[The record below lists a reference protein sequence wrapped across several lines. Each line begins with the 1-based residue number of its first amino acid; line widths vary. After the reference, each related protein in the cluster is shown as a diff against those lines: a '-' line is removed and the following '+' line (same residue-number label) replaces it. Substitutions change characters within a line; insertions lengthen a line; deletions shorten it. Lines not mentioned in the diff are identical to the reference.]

1 MLDKIFLPSSH
12 AGVLL
17 VVTNFTEAN
26 GVFSRLQQKKNA
38 WPEKRCCCGKLEVIL
53 PVFVK
58 NDDQREASWYT
69 LGLKSN
75 ISVHISLLEFIWR
88 C

>member
-12 AGVLL
+12 SGVLL
-17 VVTNFTEAN
+17 VWQILQRPTEFLAVCN
-26 GVFSRLQQKKNA
+26 RKKNA
-38 WPEKRCCCGKLEVIL
+38 WPEKKCRCGKLEVIL